1 VVPTTSKSRERVFL
15 ISTIAVRCYADGM
28 PTQFLYG
35 RPLSQADLDGI
46 RRDLE
51 AMESIEVVTDQLRE
65 IVVRN
70 WPHLVAKL
78 PPHDE
83 QSD

>member
-1 VVPTTSKSRERVFL
+1 
-15 ISTIAVRCYADGM
+15 M

-51 AMESIEVVTDQLRE
+51 AMENIEVVTDQLRA

-78 PPHDE
+78 PPE
-83 QSD
+83 QRQ

>member
-1 VVPTTSKSRERVFL
+1 M
-15 ISTIAVRCYADGM
+15 AV
-28 PTQFLYG
+28 QFLYG

-51 AMESIEVVTDQLRE
+51 AMDNIEVVTDQLRE

-78 PPHDE
+78 PPE
-83 QSD
+83 QRQ

>member
-1 VVPTTSKSRERVFL
+1 
-15 ISTIAVRCYADGM
+15 M

-35 RPLSQADLDGI
+35 RPLSKADLDGI

-51 AMESIEVVTDQLRE
+51 AMESIEVITDQLRA
-65 IVVRN
+65 VVVQN
-70 WPHLVAKL
+70 WPHLIAKL

-83 QSD
+83 QS

>member
-1 VVPTTSKSRERVFL
+1 MVRVGL
-15 ISTIAVRCYADGM
+15 RCYAAEM
-28 PTQFLYG
+28 PIQFLYG
-35 RPLSQADLDGI
+35 KPLSQADLDGI

-51 AMESIEVVTDQLRE
+51 AMENIEVVTDQVRA

-78 PPHDE
+78 PRREE
-83 QSD
+83 QA